1 MILLHQELMK
11 NNVLQISVSQRASV
25 WAFELWKIL
34 VLGENPF
41 LLSENVDY
49 GGKREEYIN
58 IW

>member
-11 NNVLQISVSQRASV
+11 NSVLQISVSQRASV

-41 LLSENVDY
+41 LLSANTDY
-49 GGKREEYIN
+49 GVREKN
-58 IW
+58 I